1 MSSDIGL
8 KKTTR
13 QALLV
18 APKAFDPQP
27 RSDDDDDDDDGGVPA
42 GGWQQGVEGV
52 SVRLSL
58 AAWSTCLRRVSH
70 VGSQ

>member
-8 KKTTR
+8 KKITC

-18 APKAFDPQP
+18 TPKAFDPQP
-27 RSDDDDDDDDGGVPA
+27 RSDDDDDDDGGVPA
-42 GGWQQGVEGV
+42 GGWQQGVEGI

-58 AAWSTCLRRVSH
+58 AAWSTRLRRASH
-70 VGSQ
+70 VGGQ